1 MTSNDSRTLRFGR
14 RSYLKGCVVG
24 LGSTLSV
31 AGVAGAAQSGEQN
44 EQQYGTVV
52 DVVEA
57 GADNEGNESVTPV
70 LREHVDDDT
79 LLKFPAGRYYM
90 DEQLRLTGFENVGFV
105 GEDATLV
112 PATYHEFDGPQYRLF
127 RMGTSDSPGRELRF
141 EGFDIDQTASDTG
154 IRVLEAQIEDGL
166 VVRNVFIRG
175 VHDSGTWGPGLFNIT
190 NPDGRGLVER
200 FCAVDGGAHVD
211 DTPNAGNMW
220 RGPTGIGVD
229 HNHRGTLVF
238 DGCVLGGF
246 PDNGLYAS
254 SETGRIDVDGGR
266 YQNSGTA
273 SIRLGGATGT
283 IKDATI
289 VVDENPHD
297 SSGQHAIRL
306 DHGDQFTL
314 EGVSIDI
321 PQPNGDAIRIMNSVG
336 TTSIAGSEISVAD
349 GSNNAI
355 LVDPEAGATAVQ
367 DVDIEINGSANAV
380 QIRGQDAGAV
390 DLEDVRITGD
400 ADGST
405 MRHAILCER
414 NGCRFDGLSVEQL
427 GSNKRRGLDLRG
439 DDATVVNSEFKTT
452 HTPIVVNGADDVTI
466 ENCYADS
473 VEDVSS
479 LTIID
484 DSGSVSRAN
493 NEFPD
498 GVRDNR

>member
-1 MTSNDSRTLRFGR
+1 MRFGR

-31 AGVAGAAQSGEQN
+31 AGVAGAQSGEQT

-57 GADNEGNESVTPV
+57 GADNEGDESITPV

-79 LLKFPAGRYYM
+79 LLTFPPGRYYM

-112 PATYHEFDGPQYRLF
+112 PAPYHEFDGPQYRLF
-127 RMGTSDSPGRELRF
+127 RMGTSDTPGRTLRF
-141 EGFDIDQTASDTG
+141 EGFDIDQTASNTG
-154 IRVLEAQIEDGL
+154 IRVLSAQIEDGL
-166 VVRNVFIRG
+166 VVRNVFVRG

-190 NPDGRGLVER
+190 DPDGRGLVER
-200 FCAVDGGAHVD
+200 FCAADGADHVD
-211 DTPNAGNMW
+211 DTPNAGNLW
-220 RGPTGIGVD
+220 RGPTGIAAD
-229 HNHRGTLVF
+229 QNHRGTLVF
-238 DGCVLGGF
+238 DDCVLGGF

-254 SETGRIDVDGGR
+254 SETGRVDVDGGR
-266 YQNSGTA
+266 FQNSATA

-283 IKDATI
+283 IRDATI

-297 SSGQHAIRL
+297 SNGQHAIRL
-306 DHGDQFTL
+306 DRGDQFAL
-314 EGVSIDI
+314 EGVSIDV
-321 PQPNGDAIRIMNSVG
+321 PKPNGDAIKIMNSVD
-336 TTSIAGSEISVAD
+336 TTSITGSEISVAD
-349 GSNNAI
+349 GSSNGI
-355 LVDPEAGATAVQ
+355 RIDPKAGATAIQ

-390 DLEDVRITGD
+390 DLQDVRITGD

-414 NGCRFDGLSVEQL
+414 NGCRFDGLSVEQR
-427 GSNKRRGLDLRG
+427 GPNKRRGLELRG
-439 DDATVVNSEFKTT
+439 DNATLVDSEFTTT
-452 HTPIVVNGADDVTI
+452 HTPIVVHGADDVAI
-466 ENCYADS
+466 ENCYANSLTDS
-473 VEDVSS
+473 NS
-479 LTIID
+479 LTIIS
-484 DSGSVSRAN
+484 DSGSVSLAN

-498 GVRDNR
+498 GVRDTR

>member
-1 MTSNDSRTLRFGR
+1 MRFGR

-31 AGVAGAAQSGEQN
+31 AGVAGAQSAEQN
-44 EQQYGTVV
+44 EQQYGTVI

-57 GADNEGNESVTPV
+57 GADDEGDESITPV

-79 LLKFPAGRYYM
+79 LLTFPPGRYYM
-90 DEQLRLTGFENVGFV
+90 DEQLRFTGFENVGFV

-127 RMGTSDSPGRELRF
+127 RMGTSNTPGRELRF

-154 IRVLEAQIEDGL
+154 IRVLSAVVEDGL

-175 VHDSGTWGPGLFNIT
+175 VHDSGTWGPGWFDIT
-190 NPDGRGLVER
+190 DPDGRGLVER
-200 FCAVDGGAHVD
+200 FCAADGGLHVD

-229 HNHRGTLVF
+229 PNHRGTLVF

-246 PDNGLYAS
+246 PGTGLYAS
-254 SETGRIDVDGGR
+254 NETGRIDVDGGR
-266 YQNSGTA
+266 FRNSGTA

-283 IKDATI
+283 IRDATI

-297 SSGQHAIRL
+297 SNGQHAIRL
-306 DHGDQFTL
+306 DHGDQFAL
-314 EGVSIDI
+314 EGISIDI
-321 PQPNGDAIRIMNSVG
+321 PQPNGDAIRIMNGVD
-336 TTSIAGSEISVAD
+336 TTSIVNSEISVAD
-349 GSNNAI
+349 GLNNGI
-355 LVDPEAGATAVQ
+355 RIDPEAGATAIQ
-367 DVDIEINGSANAV
+367 DVDIEIDGSANAV
-380 QIRGQDAGAV
+380 QIHGQDAGAV
-390 DLEDVRITGD
+390 DLQDVRITGD

-405 MRHAILCER
+405 MRHAILCTR
-414 NGCRFDGLSVEQL
+414 NGCRFDELSVEQH
-427 GSNKRRGLDLRG
+427 GPNKRRGIELRG
-439 DDATVVNSEFKTT
+439 DDATVVDSEFTTT
-452 HTPIVVNGADDVTI
+452 HTPIVVHGADDVTI

-473 VEDVSS
+473 VDDVSS
-479 LTIID
+479 LTIIS
-484 DSGSVSRAN
+484 DSGSVSLAN

-498 GVRDNR
+498 GVRDTR